1 MVEDDE
7 RVRTLARKA
16 LEQAGYRVLVAAGG
30 KEALA
35 AAEGHDGPIDLL
47 MTDVVMPE
55 MSGRTLTRR
64 LTQRHPDLKVLYMS
78 GYSDEDIAQHGV
90 FEAGIAFIKKPF
102 TPSVLTKKLREV
114 LDQT

>member
-1 MVEDDE
+1 
-7 RVRTLARKA
+7 
-16 LEQAGYRVLVAAGG
+16 
-30 KEALA
+30 
-35 AAEGHDGPIDLL
+35 

-64 LTQRHPDLKVLYMS
+64 LTQRHRDLKVLYMS

-90 FEAGIAFIKKPF
+90 FEAGTAFIKKPF

>member
-1 MVEDDE
+1 M
-7 RVRTLARKA
+7 
-16 LEQAGYRVLVAAGG
+16 LVAAGG

-35 AAEGHDGPIDLL
+35 AAEGHAGPIDLL

-64 LTQRHPDLKVLYMS
+64 LTQRHPGLKVLYMS

-90 FEAGIAFIKKPF
+90 FEAGIPFIKKPF
-102 TPSVLTKKLREV
+102 TPSLLTQKLREV
-114 LDQT
+114 LDRS